1 MSGANNGGRL
11 PTGMQQQR
19 PAMAVLFIDPDTES
33 AERLSRAL
41 RGVSAVAVVPTAQA
55 ATTAMNTRMPNLI
68 VLELDLPD
76 ASGFDLITHLH
87 NAPATRNVL
96 VMVVTSRTSVRDKI
110 TAFQSGADDYMVK
123 PVDPQQFAVHVQLLS
138 RFRQVIGYSNFS

>member
-1 MSGANNGGRL
+1 MSGANNGGKL
-11 PTGMQQQR
+11 STGAQQR
-19 PAMAVLFIDPDTES
+19 PAMAVLFIDPDTEN

-55 ATTAMNTRMPNLI
+55 AAAAMNTRMPNLI

-76 ASGFDLITHLH
+76 ASGFELITHLH
-87 NAPATRNVL
+87 NSPATRNVL

-110 TAFQSGADDYMVK
+110 TAFQAGADDYLVK
-123 PVDPQQFAVHVQLLS
+123 PVEPQQFAVHVQLLS
-138 RFRQVIGYSNFS
+138 RFRQVIGYSTLS

>member
-1 MSGANNGGRL
+1 
-11 PTGMQQQR
+11 MQQQR
-19 PAMAVLFIDPDTES
+19 PALAVLFIDPDTEN

-55 ATTAMNTRMPNLI
+55 AAAAMNTRMPNLI

-76 ASGFDLITHLH
+76 ASGFELITHLH
-87 NAPATRNVL
+87 NTPTTRNVL

>member
-11 PTGMQQQR
+11 STGVQQQR
-19 PAMAVLFIDPDTES
+19 PAMAVLFIDPDTEG

-41 RGVSAVAVVPTAQA
+41 RGVSAVAFVPTAQA
-55 ATTAMNTRMPNLI
+55 AAAAMNTRMPNLI

-76 ASGFDLITHLH
+76 VSGIEFITHLH
-87 NAPATRNVL
+87 NTPATRNVL
-96 VMVVTSRTSVRDKI
+96 IMVVTSRTGVRDKI
-110 TAFQSGADDYMVK
+110 TAFQSGADDYLVK

-138 RFRQVIGYSNFS
+138 RFRQVIGYNA

>member
-1 MSGANNGGRL
+1 MSGANNAAR
-11 PTGMQQQR
+11 PTGAQQQR
-19 PAMAVLFIDPDTES
+19 PAMAVLFIDPDAEN

-55 ATTAMNTRMPNLI
+55 AAAAMNARMPNLI

-76 ASGFDLITHLH
+76 ANGLELIMHMH
-87 NAPATRNVL
+87 NTPATRNVL
-96 VMVVTSRTSVRDKI
+96 IMVVTSRTSVHDKI
-110 TAFQSGADDYMVK
+110 TAFQAGADDYLVK

-138 RFRQVIGYSNFS
+138 RFRQVIGYSSFS